1 MAATYAAG
9 PPDRLTVRPP
19 IKENTMQDRLIIFDT
34 TLRDGEQAPGIA
46 LSPDDKVAIA
56 SQLARLKVDVIEAGF
71 SASSPGDFEAVSR
84 IAAEVEGPVIASLAR
99 THPDDIDQAADSLKA
114 AARRR
119 IHVFISTSPIH
130 MEQML
135 RMTPDEV
142 LRSVKEGVT
151 RARGYADDVEFS
163 PQDATRSD
171 PNFIIEVCRAAVE
184 AGATTINIPDT
195 VGFAMPEDFVELLRR
210 VYDEVRGG
218 NEDVIISTHC
228 HNDLGLAVANSLSAI
243 HAGARQIEGAINGIG
258 ERAGNTS
265 TEEIIMALTTRAD
278 HFDVEIGADT
288 TEIFETSR
296 LVSSLTG
303 YPIQFN
309 KAVVGKNAFA
319 HESGI
324 HQHGVLRNRETYEIM
339 DPHAVGHTSVLVL
352 GKHSG
357 RAAFADALEKL
368 GITLEDEAFQLCFDR
383 FKELADRKGEIS
395 EEGIRAI
402 VGETTNA
409 VAYEMR
415 LVSLH
420 VTGGS
425 HEDPIATVTLHN
437 QGQEVVVSAAG
448 DGMVNAAFVALQDA
462 YAIAASLIDYR
473 VSPLTSGADA
483 MAQVEVIVQVGAKT
497 FPGRGV
503 STDVVE
509 GSARAMVA
517 ALNKAASDRGETG
530 AVRG

>member
-1 MAATYAAG
+1 MA
-9 PPDRLTVRPP
+9 D
-19 IKENTMQDRLIIFDT
+19 DRLIIFDT

-56 SQLARLKVDVIEAGF
+56 TQLAKLKVDVIEAGF
-71 SASSPGDFEAVSR
+71 AASSPGDFTAVSR
-84 IAAEVEGPVIASLAR
+84 IAAEVAGPVIASLAR
-99 THPDDIDQAADSLKA
+99 TVADDIDRAAEALA
-114 AARRR
+114 AAERAR

-135 RMTPDEV
+135 RMTPDQV
-142 LRSVKEGVT
+142 LVSVTEGVT
-151 RARGYADDVEFS
+151 RARRYVADVEFS

-171 PNFIIEVCRAAVE
+171 PGFMIECCRAAVA

-195 VGFAMPEDFVELLRR
+195 VGYAVPADFVALLER
-210 VYDEVRGG
+210 VYAEVRQG
-218 NEDVIISTHC
+218 NGDIVISTHC
-228 HNDLGLAVANSLSAI
+228 HNDLGLAVANSLSSI

-265 TEEIIMALTTRAD
+265 TEEIIMAVKTRQD
-278 HFDVEIGADT
+278 FFGVEIGADT

-309 KAVVGKNAFA
+309 KAVVGRNAFA

-339 DPHAVGHTSVLVL
+339 DPTSIGRSSVLVL

-357 RAAFADALEKL
+357 RAAFADALTRL
-368 GITLEDEAFQLCFDR
+368 GISLADDAFARAFAR

-395 EEGIRAI
+395 EENLRAI
-402 VGETTNA
+402 VAEPGGEHPDQ
-409 VAYEMR
+409 VR
-415 LVSLH
+415 LVGIRVS
-420 VTGGS
+420 GGT
-425 HEDPIATVTLHN
+425 DAVPVA
-437 QGQEVVVSAAG
+437 VVRLAGGDAVEEHTASG
-448 DGMVNAAFVALQDA
+448 DGMVNAAFVAIQEALGITA
-462 YAIAASLIDYR
+462 TLADYR
-473 VSPLTSGADA
+473 VSPVTRGADA
-483 MAQVEVIVQVGAKT
+483 MDQVDVIVQVGPHT
-497 FPGRGV
+497 HSGRGL

-509 GSARAMVA
+509 GSARAFVT
-517 ALNKAASDRGETG
+517 ALDKAAAASSALDRPVPATVPAGG
-530 AVRG
+530 

>member
-1 MAATYAAG
+1 MS
-9 PPDRLTVRPP
+9 
-19 IKENTMQDRLIIFDT
+19 DRLIIFDT

-56 SQLARLKVDVIEAGF
+56 TQLARLKVDVIEAGF
-71 SASSPGDFEAVSR
+71 AASSPGDFEAVSR

-99 THPDDIDQAADSLKA
+99 THPDDIDQAADALKA
-114 AARRR
+114 AERKR

-135 RMTPDEV
+135 RMKPDEV
-142 LRSVKEGVT
+142 FAAAVEGVK
-151 RARGYADDVEFS
+151 RARRYTDDVEFS

-171 PNFIIEVCRAAVE
+171 PQFVLDICKAAVD

-195 VGFAMPEDFVELLRR
+195 VGYATPSEFVDMLTQ
-210 VYDEVRGG
+210 VYTHVKGDRD
-218 NEDVIISTHC
+218 DVIVSTHC

-265 TEEIIMALTTRAD
+265 TEEIIMAVKTRQDYFGVDIA
-278 HFDVEIGADT
+278 ADT
-288 TEIFETSR
+288 REIFETSR

-309 KAVVGKNAFA
+309 KAVVGRNAFA

-339 DPHAVGHTSVLVL
+339 DPASIGHKSMIIL

-357 RAAFADALEKL
+357 RAAFADALNKM
-368 GITLEDEAFQLCFDR
+368 GIQLEDEDFARAFAR
-383 FKELADRKGEIS
+383 FKVLADRKGEIH
-395 EEGIRAI
+395 EEGLRAI
-402 VGETTNA
+402 VEEEAGVGTEQLHLLHIRVSGGDVDTPHA
-409 VAYEMR
+409 V
-415 LVSLH
+415 
-420 VTGGS
+420 VTVQRGD
-425 HEDPIATVTLHN
+425 EEL
-437 QGQEVVVSAAG
+437 EYAADG
-448 DGMVNAAFVALQDA
+448 DGMVNATFVALQDA
-462 YAIAASLIDYR
+462 FALPATLVDYR
-473 VSPLTSGADA
+473 VSPLTRGADA
-483 MAQVEVIVQVGAKT
+483 MAEVNVIVQTGSDT
-497 FPGRGV
+497 YSGRGV

-509 GSARAMVA
+509 GSARAFVA
-517 ALNKAASDRGETG
+517 ALNKAAVDRGSLG
-530 AVRG
+530 DGS